1 MGAGCLEMNVF
12 IGLVGGDDDL
22 LLFMMLCSSS
32 CFSVSLLSIPY
43 NFFPQII

>member
-22 LLFMMLCSSS
+22 LLFMMLCSNS